1 MLDNRQ
7 KLRGGGSVHGRVRI
21 QLSDSYHDII
31 STENLLEAW
40 SEFVAGKR
48 KRLDVQDFE
57 NRLMDNILLL
67 QEDLQAKRYRHSL
80 YKAFKITDPKPRD
93 IHKASVRDRLL
104 HHAIY
109 RKLYPLFE
117 RTFIADSYS
126 CRDDKGVHKA
136 LDRFTKFSRM
146 VSRNHTRTAW
156 VLKCDIRKFFAS
168 IDHHILK
175 DILVRYIPDED
186 IFWLLSRII
195 DSFDS
200 THRGVGLPLGNL
212 TSQLLVNIYMNE
224 FDQFSKHQLKA
235 KYYIRYADDFAIISE
250 DRDWLMSL
258 LPRIDTF
265 LQGRLRLVL
274 HPNKVSIATIAS
286 GIDFLGWVHFPDH
299 VVLRT
304 TTKRRMFSK
313 IKKSAGKPEVVTSYV
328 GLLSHGNT
336 KKLTSRVQAEQ
347 DILSV

>member
-1 MLDNRQ
+1 LA
-7 KLRGGGSVHGRVRI
+7 KASGGGGSIHGQARI
-21 QLSDSYHDII
+21 QLTDSYYDII

-40 SEFVAGKR
+40 SEFVVGKR

-57 NRLMDNILLL
+57 RRLMDNILSL
-67 QEDLQAKRYRHSL
+67 QEDLRDKSYRHSL

-126 CRDDKGVHKA
+126 CRDNKGVHKA
-136 LDRFTKFSRM
+136 LERFTRFARI

-168 IDHHILK
+168 IDHSVLK
-175 DILVRYIPDED
+175 AIVARYIPDED
-186 IFWLLSRII
+186 ILWLLAVII
-195 DSFDS
+195 DSFS
-200 THRGVGLPLGNL
+200 SREAGVGLPLGNL

-224 FDQFSKHQLKA
+224 FDQFAKHQLKT
-235 KYYIRYADDFAIISE
+235 KHYIRYADDFVIFSE
-250 DRDWLMSL
+250 DREWLVSL
-258 LPRIDTF
+258 RPRIEVF
-265 LQGRLRLVL
+265 LQERLRLVL
-274 HPNKVSIATIAS
+274 HPNKVSIATAAS

-299 VVLRT
+299 TILRT
-304 TTKRRMFSK
+304 TTKHRMFSK
-313 IKKSAGKPEVVTSYV
+313 LGANPDKAEVRNSYL
-328 GLLSHGNT
+328 GLLKHGNT
-336 KKLTSRVQAEQ
+336 KKLKSLVE
-347 DILSV
+347 